1 MFSLTNKTAVIT
13 GASQGIGLAAA
24 QRFAKAGATVVLAD
38 LKDCT
43 EQAQAI
49 GGYSYQVN
57 VSNLQQM
64 KDLMTFAKEQTGRL
78 DVVFNNAGI
87 ATPLEPIEDVPEEDI
102 DKALNI
108 NLKGVINGIKA
119 ASAHMNAGGS
129 IINTSSLA
137 GKMGVYGFT
146 SYGASKFGVLGVTQT
161 AAIELGVKGIR
172 VNALCPSSVNTP
184 MAAEHDQSQLAM
196 EKVLIPLGRICEPE
210 EIAAL
215 AHFLAADDCSF
226 INGQAI
232 NVCGGMTAG
241 ISLATW
247 EAAAGTLG
255 DG

>member
-87 ATPLEPIEDVPEEDI
+87 ATPLEPIEDVPEEPQQKEDPNL
-102 DKALNI
+102 DKAVSLMQQSNDI
-108 NLKGVINGIKA
+108 LSSKDDSEEEALKLKKEA
-119 ASAHMNAGGS
+119 YEK
-129 IINTSSLA
+129 IIATLSKKPTRKRNVTKRSS
-137 GKMGVYGFT
+137 K
-146 SYGASKFGVLGVTQT
+146 K
-161 AAIELGVKGIR
+161 
-172 VNALCPSSVNTP
+172 SS
-184 MAAEHDQSQLAM
+184 S
-196 EKVLIPLGRICEPE
+196 
-210 EIAAL
+210 
-215 AHFLAADDCSF
+215 S
-226 INGQAI
+226 
-232 NVCGGMTAG
+232 
-241 ISLATW
+241 
-247 EAAAGTLG
+247 
-255 DG
+255 